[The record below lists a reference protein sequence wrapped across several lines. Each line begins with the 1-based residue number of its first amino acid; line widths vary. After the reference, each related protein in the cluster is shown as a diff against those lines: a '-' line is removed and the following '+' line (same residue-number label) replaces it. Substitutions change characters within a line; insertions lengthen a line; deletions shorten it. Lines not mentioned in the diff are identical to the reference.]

1 MNGKEERTWV
11 IDRIE
16 SGIAVLIADEDQ
28 RILETDLN
36 SLPPSSRD
44 GSVLRVTESRGEP
57 LWSSAVLAE
66 DLREKRLE
74 SAQVVLNDFRKRD
87 PGGDVVL

>member
-57 LWSSAVLAE
+57 LWSSAVLDE
-66 DLREKRLE
+66 DLRAKRLE
-74 SAQVVLNDFRKRD
+74 STQVVLNDFRKRD

>member
-1 MNGKEERTWV
+1 MSGKEERIWV

-28 RILETDLN
+28 RTLETHLN
-36 SLPPSSRD
+36 MLPPGSGD
-44 GSVLRVTESRGEP
+44 GSVLRVTETRGEP

-66 DLREKRLE
+66 DLRAKRLE
-74 SAQVVLNDFRKRD
+74 SAQVVLNEFRKRD
-87 PGGDVVL
+87 PGGDVIL

>member
-1 MNGKEERTWV
+1 MNGQEERTWV

-57 LWSSAVLAE
+57 LWSSAVLDE
-66 DLREKRLE
+66 DLRAKRLE
-74 SAQVVLNDFRKRD
+74 STQVVLNDFRKRD